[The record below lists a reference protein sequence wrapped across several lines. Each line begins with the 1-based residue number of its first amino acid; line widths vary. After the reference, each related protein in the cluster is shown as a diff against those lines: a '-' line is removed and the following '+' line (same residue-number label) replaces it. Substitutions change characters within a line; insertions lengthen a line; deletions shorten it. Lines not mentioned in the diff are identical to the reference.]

1 VRARRAG
8 RRVSL
13 AGARL
18 PKLRSRT
25 ARARCASCGHP
36 GPGVLSDRVQH
47 LSPGFARKNGQPVGR
62 GEDHRTANDRH
73 HARSDHARP
82 SRPSLAQRPR
92 PLPSSRAKPTPGRL
106 YTWRANTRKLPTVV
120 LGAANRIGGAD
131 GPPRWALVS
140 LCDVRHAFA
149 ERNVKGH
156 GHPRTGSHR
165 PASFSSAAP
174 ASFVSHS
181 LIALS
186 ARPASINSLLGGSL
200 KRPEALRNTRDGQ
213 TGSRRG
219 SPNLQ
224 CSIQRFFPPPTDP
237 HEHGDQ

>member
-1 VRARRAG
+1 M
-8 RRVSL
+8 
-13 AGARL
+13 
-18 PKLRSRT
+18 
-25 ARARCASCGHP
+25 
-36 GPGVLSDRVQH
+36 
-47 LSPGFARKNGQPVGR
+47 GR
-62 GEDHRTANDRH
+62 GEDHSTADDRH

-120 LGAANRIGGAD
+120 LGAANRIGRAD
-131 GPPRWALVS
+131 GPPRWHWCRCAT
-140 LCDVRHAFA
+140 CETCFA

-156 GHPRTGSHR
+156 GRPRTASHR

-186 ARPASINSLLGGSL
+186 ARPASIKSLLGGGL
-200 KRPEALRNTRDGQ
+200 EQPEALRNTRDGQ
-213 TGSRRG
+213 TASRRG
-219 SPNLQ
+219 SPNFQ
-224 CSIQRFFPPPTDP
+224 YSIQRIFPPPTDP